1 MNPKLAEVIEAG
13 MALDSDERE
22 IAALTLLQ
30 ADDAGQT
37 AIDTTWRS
45 EIDRRLDEVLN
56 DEVELVNAA
65 ETTARLRAKYAAP
78 RS

>member
-22 IAALTLLQ
+22 IAALTLLH
-30 ADDAGQT
+30 ADDAGQ
-37 AIDTTWRS
+37 ADIDAAWRS

-56 DEVELVNAA
+56 GEVELVNAA
-65 ETTARLRAKYAAP
+65 ETTAKLRAKYATP
-78 RS
+78 RP